1 MTGINALSTRGA
13 ITSTEDGSSF
23 TSGSQSGADSAAMMF
38 AAIFGGWLNQV
49 GGQGQ
54 DSGNQSQEPAG
65 KDANSGRHALL
76 GLDGLQG
83 LMGILQGNEGFQEVL
98 AQGLQREG
106 EQGINSERLEMFMT
120 QLDGMRSKTLLDTM
134 QVQILPSSSPGILE
148 DVQLSGMTEQPQGKT
163 SPQSELDLY
172 KNVISNL
179 LKEMS
184 GEIKLKQQNQA
195 EANPL
200 AQQKSE
206 LAAQRYNSGLFI
218 AMDGEGQEPSVMAT
232 QAKTDTALMNTVP
245 TDMTLTDTA
254 KTAANTFVQNNQ
266 GTLLA
271 ALSGKSKSDPDGTGA
286 DETGLDENQVKP
298 GAGNGPEGRP
308 AKNPEILSLNQENS
322 EDTIL
327 MKQEIAKSI
336 ASPHGVMGEKLAEGG
351 LVPAKGTAVKGLQD
365 DEQPIETNKGNK
377 SILPDVAAGNL
388 TPQAKDIAQVQ
399 GKVADKGDQP
409 IWTQVARDI
418 FDKAYLARP
427 QLRELTIQLHPAHL
441 GAINIAMNWDEGQ
454 VHLRI
459 VASDG
464 GTGQLL
470 QQNLSELRDSLTQ
483 LGIQCGQ
490 MEMGLGEQKE
500 GAQEHQGRE
509 GSGHSEESG
518 DDVLESL
525 NSEELERILSN
536 DEVIPGAS
544 RINIKA

>member
-13 ITSTEDGSSF
+13 ITSTEDGSPF

-83 LMGILQGNEGFQEVL
+83 LMGILQGNEGFQEVFV
-98 AQGLQREG
+98 QGLQGEG
-106 EQGINSERLEMFMT
+106 EQGVNSEQLKTLMT
-120 QLDGMRSKTLLDTM
+120 QLDALRN
-134 QVQILPSSSPGILE
+134 QALPANYSSGILE
-148 DVQLSGMTEQPQGKT
+148 DVQLSGMTEQPQGKIF
-163 SPQSELDLY
+163 PQSELDLY

-184 GEIKLKQQNQA
+184 GEMKLKPQNQA

-218 AMDGEGQEPSVMAT
+218 TMDGEGQEPSVMAT
-232 QAKTDTALMNTVP
+232 QAKTDAAPMNTVP

-254 KTAANTFVQNNQ
+254 KTAANTFVQVNQ

-271 ALSGKSKSDPDGTGA
+271 ALLGKSKSDPDGTGS

-298 GAGNGPEGRP
+298 GVGNGPEGRT

-322 EDTIL
+322 EDNML
-327 MKQEIAKSI
+327 LKQEAAKST
-336 ASPHGVMGEKLAEGG
+336 ASPHSALEEKLAESG
-351 LVPAKGTAVKGLQD
+351 LVSAKGTVAKGLQD

-388 TPQAKDIAQVQ
+388 THQAKDIAQVQ

-509 GSGHSEESG
+509 GSGHSQESG

>member
-13 ITSTEDGSSF
+13 ITNTEDGSSY
-23 TSGSQSGADSAAMMF
+23 TSGSQPGADSAAMMF

-83 LMGILQGNEGFQEVL
+83 LMGILQGNEGFQEVFV
-98 AQGLQREG
+98 QGLQGEG
-106 EQGINSERLEMFMT
+106 KQGVNSEQLEILMT
-120 QLDGMRSKTLLDTM
+120 QLDALRS
-134 QVQILPSSSPGILE
+134 QALPANSPGILE

-184 GEIKLKQQNQA
+184 GEMKLKPQNQA
-195 EANPL
+195 EANPNPL
-200 AQQKSE
+200 AQQKLE

-218 AMDGEGQEPSVMAT
+218 SMDGEGQEPSVMVA
-232 QAKTDTALMNTVP
+232 QVKKDAEPMNTVP

-254 KTAANTFVQNNQ
+254 KTAANTFVQVNQ

-271 ALSGKSKSDPDGTGA
+271 ALLGKLKSDPDGTGA
-286 DETGLDENQVKP
+286 DETGLDENQVKL

-308 AKNPEILSLNQENS
+308 ARNPEILSLNQENS
-322 EDTIL
+322 EDAML
-327 MKQEIAKSI
+327 LKQEAAKGTPS
-336 ASPHGVMGEKLAEGG
+336 SHGVSEEKLAEGG
-351 LVPAKGTAVKGLQD
+351 LIPTKGTVARGLQD
-365 DEQPIETNKGNK
+365 NEQPIEVNKGNK
-377 SILPDVAAGNL
+377 SALPDVAAGNL
-388 TPQAKDIAQVQ
+388 THQAKDIAQVQ
-399 GKVADKGDQP
+399 GKVADKSEQP
-409 IWTQVARDI
+409 IWTQLARDI
-418 FDKAYLARP
+418 FDKAFLARP
-427 QLRELTIQLHPAHL
+427 QLRELNIQLHPAHL
-441 GAINIAMNWDEGQ
+441 GAINISMSWDEGQ
-454 VHLRI
+454 VHLRM

-464 GTGQLL
+464 GTGQII
-470 QQNLSELRDSLTQ
+470 QQNLSELRDNLTQ

-490 MEMGLGEQKE
+490 MEMGEQKE
-500 GAQEHQGRE
+500 GTQEHQGRE
-509 GSGHSEESG
+509 GSGRSQESR
-518 DDVLESL
+518 DDALDPLS
-525 NSEELERILSN
+525 SEELEQLLSN

>member
-13 ITSTEDGSSF
+13 ITSTEDGSPF

-83 LMGILQGNEGFQEVL
+83 LMGILQGNEGFQEVFV
-98 AQGLQREG
+98 QGLQEEG
-106 EQGINSERLEMFMT
+106 KQGVNSEQLKTLMT
-120 QLDGMRSKTLLDTM
+120 QLDALRN
-134 QVQILPSSSPGILE
+134 QALPANYSSGILE
-148 DVQLSGMTEQPQGKT
+148 DVQLSGMTEQPQGKIF
-163 SPQSELDLY
+163 PQSELDLY

-218 AMDGEGQEPSVMAT
+218 TMDGEGQEPSVMAT

-271 ALSGKSKSDPDGTGA
+271 ALSGKSKSDPDGTGS

-336 ASPHGVMGEKLAEGG
+336 ASPHGVMEEKLAEGG

-388 TPQAKDIAQVQ
+388 THQAKDIAQVQ

-441 GAINIAMNWDEGQ
+441 GTINISMSWDEGQ
-454 VHLRI
+454 VHLRM
-459 VASDG
+459 VAADG
-464 GTGQLL
+464 GTGQIL
-470 QQNLSELRDSLTQ
+470 QQNLSELRENLTQ

-490 MEMGLGEQKE
+490 MEMGEQKE
-500 GAQEHQGRE
+500 GAQEHQGRD
-509 GSGHSEESG
+509 GSGRSQESG
-518 DDVLESL
+518 DDALESF

-536 DEVIPGAS
+536 DEVIPGAN

>member
-13 ITSTEDGSSF
+13 ITSTEDGSPF

-83 LMGILQGNEGFQEVL
+83 LLGILQGNEGFQEVFV
-98 AQGLQREG
+98 QGLQGEG
-106 EQGINSERLEMFMT
+106 KQGVNSEQLKTLMT
-120 QLDGMRSKTLLDTM
+120 QFDALRN
-134 QVQILPSSSPGILE
+134 QALPANYSGILE

-184 GEIKLKQQNQA
+184 GEMKLKQQNQA
-195 EANPL
+195 ETNPL

-218 AMDGEGQEPSVMAT
+218 TMDGEAQEPSVMVT

-254 KTAANTFVQNNQ
+254 KTTANTFVQVNQ

-271 ALSGKSKSDPDGTGA
+271 ALSGKSKSDPDGTGS
-286 DETGLDENQVKP
+286 DETELGENQVKP
-298 GAGNGPEGRP
+298 GAGNGPEGRT

-322 EDTIL
+322 EDNML
-327 MKQEIAKSI
+327 LKQEAAKST
-336 ASPHGVMGEKLAEGG
+336 ASPHSVLEEKLAESG
-351 LVPAKGTAVKGLQD
+351 LIPAKGTGTKGLQD
-365 DEQPIETNKGNK
+365 NEQPIEANKGNK
-377 SILPDVAAGNL
+377 SSLPDAAAGNL
-388 TPQAKDIAQVQ
+388 VHQAKDIAQVQ
-399 GKVADKGDQP
+399 GKVADKSDQP
-409 IWTQVARDI
+409 IWSQVARDI

-509 GSGHSEESG
+509 GSGHSQESG
-518 DDVLESL
+518 DDALESL

>member
-106 EQGINSERLEMFMT
+106 EQGVNSEQLKTLMT
-120 QLDGMRSKTLLDTM
+120 QLDALRN
-134 QVQILPSSSPGILE
+134 QALPANYSSGISE

-172 KNVISNL
+172 KNVIANL

-184 GEIKLKQQNQA
+184 GEMKVKPQNQA

-218 AMDGEGQEPSVMAT
+218 TMDGEGQASGT
-232 QAKTDTALMNTVP
+232 KTDTALVNTVP
-245 TDMTLTDTA
+245 TDTTLTDTA
-254 KTAANTFVQNNQ
+254 KTAANTFIQANQ
-266 GTLLA
+266 GTLVA
-271 ALSGKSKSDPDGTGA
+271 ALSGKSKSEPDGTGS

-322 EDTIL
+322 EDNML
-327 MKQEIAKSI
+327 LKQETARGTP
-336 ASPHGVMGEKLAEGG
+336 SPHGVGEEKLTEGG
-351 LVPAKGTAVKGLQD
+351 LVPEKGTAAKGLQD
-365 DEQPIETNKGNK
+365 NEQPIEANKGNK
-377 SILPDVAAGNL
+377 SALLDVAAGNL
-388 TPQAKDIAQVQ
+388 IHQAKDIAQVQ
-399 GKVADKGDQP
+399 GKVADKSDQP

-441 GAINIAMNWDEGQ
+441 GTINISMSWDEGQ
-454 VHLRI
+454 VHLRM
-459 VASDG
+459 VAADG
-464 GTGQLL
+464 GTGQIL
-470 QQNLSELRDSLTQ
+470 QQNLSELRENLTQ

-490 MEMGLGEQKE
+490 MEMGEQKE
-500 GAQEHQGRE
+500 GAQEHQGRD
-509 GSGHSEESG
+509 GSGRSQESG
-518 DDVLESL
+518 DDALESF

-536 DEVIPGAS
+536 DEVIPGAN

>member
-13 ITSTEDGSSF
+13 ITSTEDGSPF

-83 LMGILQGNEGFQEVL
+83 LLGILQGNEGFQEVFV
-98 AQGLQREG
+98 QGLQGEG
-106 EQGINSERLEMFMT
+106 KQGVNSEQLKTLMT
-120 QLDGMRSKTLLDTM
+120 QLDALRN
-134 QVQILPSSSPGILE
+134 QALPANYSGILE

-184 GEIKLKQQNQA
+184 GEMKLKQQNQA

-218 AMDGEGQEPSVMAT
+218 TMDGEAQEPSVMVT

-254 KTAANTFVQNNQ
+254 KTTANTFVQVNQ

-271 ALSGKSKSDPDGTGA
+271 ALSGKSKSDPDGTGS
-286 DETGLDENQVKP
+286 DETELGENQVKP

-322 EDTIL
+322 EDNML
-327 MKQEIAKSI
+327 LKQEAAKGTP
-336 ASPHGVMGEKLAEGG
+336 SPHGVLEEKLAEGG
-351 LVPAKGTAVKGLQD
+351 LVSAKGTVAKGLQD
-365 DEQPIETNKGNK
+365 NEQPIEANKGNK
-377 SILPDVAAGNL
+377 SSLPDAAAGNL
-388 TPQAKDIAQVQ
+388 IHQAKDTAQVQ
-399 GKVADKGDQP
+399 GKVTDRSDQP

-418 FDKAYLARP
+418 FDKAYLSRP

-509 GSGHSEESG
+509 GSGHSQESG
-518 DDVLESL
+518 DDALESL